1 MRPSAAFA
9 LVSQDLHPSQS
20 KITLEWATRKA
31 EDAMAGASILK
42 VDTIRIIE
50 RGSGIRTWPLVVHQA
65 LPHAHFTTGMS
76 VYPVGQGAPMHK
88 HNCDEQVTLLEGTG
102 EVEVEGRITALV
114 PYDSTYIPA
123 GLFHCFRN
131 TGNSPMRILWIYDST
146 RVTRTFLSDGVE
158 VEHLSPQDLMGTR
171 T

>member
-1 MRPSAAFA
+1 
-9 LVSQDLHPSQS
+9 
-20 KITLEWATRKA
+20 
-31 EDAMAGASILK
+31 
-42 VDTIRIIE
+42 
-50 RGSGIRTWPLVVHQA
+50 
-65 LPHAHFTTGMS
+65 
-76 VYPVGQGAPMHK
+76 MHK

-131 TGNSPMRILWIYDST
+131 TGDSPMRILWIYDST

-158 VEHLSPQDLMGTR
+158 VEHLSPQDLMGTL